1 MLLQEKFKDISV
13 YLGSNSPRRNELL
26 KEIGLDF
33 KKLKIEVDEEF
44 PAHLKREDIALFLSE
59 LKMYEG
65 LKQLNHSNELLIT
78 ADTIVW
84 SNNNVLNKPSNK
96 TSALKMLAEL
106 SAGRHEVI
114 TAFSLANKQKTASFF
129 SVTEVLFKKLSREEM
144 HFYIDNFEPFD
155 KAGSYGIQEWI
166 GHIGVESIK
175 GSYTN
180 VVGLPAHAVY
190 RELLSFL

>member
-1 MLLQEKFKDISV
+1 MLLQEKFKDISI

-33 KKLKIEVDEEF
+33 KKLKIEVDEVF
-44 PAHLKREDIALFLSE
+44 PVHLKRENIALYLSE
-59 LKMYEG
+59 LKMKEG
-65 LKQLNHSNELLIT
+65 LKKLNHSHELLIT

-84 SNNNVLNKPSNK
+84 SNNEVLNKPADK
-96 TSALKMLAEL
+96 TEALKMLTEL

-114 TAFSLANKQKTASFF
+114 TAFSLASKQKTASFF
-129 SVTEVLFKKLSREEM
+129 SVTEVLFKKLNTEEM
-144 HFYIDNFEPFD
+144 MFYIDNYKPFD

-166 GHIGVESIK
+166 GHIGVESIN

-180 VVGLPAHAVY
+180 VVGLPTDAVY
-190 RELLSFL
+190 RELMLF